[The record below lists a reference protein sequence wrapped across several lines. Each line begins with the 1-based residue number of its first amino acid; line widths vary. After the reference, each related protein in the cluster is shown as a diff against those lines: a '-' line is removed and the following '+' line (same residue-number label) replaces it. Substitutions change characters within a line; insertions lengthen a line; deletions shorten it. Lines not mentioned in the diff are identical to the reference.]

1 MYATWSRN
9 VQLCYYL
16 CGMSKQMAGDMTNTD
31 TWVVFIWQCGMFDEM
46 WQI

>member
-1 MYATWSRN
+1 
-9 VQLCYYL
+9 
-16 CGMSKQMAGDMTNTD
+16 MTNTD